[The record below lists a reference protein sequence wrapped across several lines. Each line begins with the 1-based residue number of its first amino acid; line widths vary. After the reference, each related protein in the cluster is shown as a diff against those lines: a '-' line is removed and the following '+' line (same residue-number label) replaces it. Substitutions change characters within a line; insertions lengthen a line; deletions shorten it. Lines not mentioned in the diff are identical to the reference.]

1 MEEIQALVTAYEVTG
16 LSEIVYKIVDIL
28 VANNQPPSEV
38 GISNEDIIKVY
49 NKQTFDI
56 DSLIEKIKETGYED
70 SVKYV
75 WPMALTGCNKLL
87 DVLFGGSFVV
97 YGDLY
102 NDVFNAIKTNYQ
114 KVLNEIE
121 NAPFDLRFLFKPDAY
136 VDDEFFE
143 FWNFDA
149 IGELM
154 LRMGNEITR
163 MDSEGLKW
171 PDPNEDTKTN

>member
-70 SVKYV
+70 SVKY
-75 WPMALTGCNKLL
+75 MIKYKAQ
-87 DVLFGGSFVV
+87 SS
-97 YGDLY
+97 
-102 NDVFNAIKTNYQ
+102 VF
-114 KVLNEIE
+114 
-121 NAPFDLRFLFKPDAY
+121 
-136 VDDEFFE
+136 
-143 FWNFDA
+143 
-149 IGELM
+149 
-154 LRMGNEITR
+154 
-163 MDSEGLKW
+163 
-171 PDPNEDTKTN
+171 